1 MAASPTHEVDPPSPA
16 AKRVLVVDDEPA
28 LRELLCRALEHDGHT
43 ALGASDGS
51 EALDI
56 ARKTG
61 VDLVI
66 TDIWM
71 PRMNGVEL
79 VEALSQMGCP
89 AEVIVLS
96 AHLTAASTEK
106 LHSLGVFRVLDK
118 PLDIGEFRDAVRRG
132 LESDRRTRL
141 SEDLASRG
149 IPGPAE
155 RRATVLV
162 ADDDDNVRE
171 FLRTALASAGYF
183 VEEARSGEEAIEKA
197 LACGVDL
204 VLMDLNM
211 PGMGGREAVKALRR
225 DLRDCFVICITGEGS
240 AREIAAALAGGA
252 TACFRKPFD
261 LDALMTEVK
270 RLDLIS
276 AHRRRRN
283 RWEAIRRQAARAGSI
298 SGRLRVWLRCCR
310 RRHRLRLRW
319 LVAGAVV
326 LMIVAAAAVPVLSAW
341 SARGTRAA
349 ASAAETVGATMES
362 LRRVEGYLERDEA
375 RELQRQP

>member
-1 MAASPTHEVDPPSPA
+1 MANSPTHEADSPSPA

-28 LRELLCRALEHDGHT
+28 LRELLRRAIEHDGHT
-43 ALGASDGS
+43 ALEAADGL

-56 ARKTG
+56 IRKAG
-61 VDLVI
+61 ADLVI

-79 VEALSQMGCP
+79 LESISQMGCP

-106 LHSLGVFRVLDK
+106 LHSLGVFKVLKK
-118 PLDIGEFRDAVRRG
+118 PLELGEFRAAVREG
-132 LESDRRTRL
+132 LQSDRRTRL
-141 SEDLASRG
+141 SEDLARQG
-149 IPGPAE
+149 VPGAME

-162 ADDDDNVRE
+162 ADDDDDVRE
-171 FLRTALASAGYF
+171 FLRTALASAGHF

-211 PGMGGREAVKALRR
+211 PGMGGRDAVKVLRR

-240 AREIAAALAGGA
+240 ARDIAAALGAGA

-261 LDALMTEVK
+261 LDALMAEVR

-283 RWEAIRRQAARAGSI
+283 RWEALRRRAARAGSI
-298 SGRLRVWLRCCR
+298 AGRLRAWIRCCQ

-319 LVAGAVV
+319 LVAGAVAV
-326 LMIVAAAAVPVLSAW
+326 VVAAAAAVPVLSAW
-341 SARGTRAA
+341 TMRGARAA
-349 ASAAETVGATMES
+349 ASAAESVSDTMDA

-375 RELQRQP
+375 RELRR